1 MNFLKSNLIVILL
14 FYIVAPIIHIFL
26 DFDGIYLMMIITVWM
41 LTVVFHELGHCF
53 IALLRGMRISFIS
66 GLPGMYMN
74 GRWYLRIPMYFSFGA
89 MLAYKPLRKGHI
101 TKKDIIWLNL
111 GGALFNLIA
120 IIILLMLKYIVDIEN
135 SVLNFALLT
144 NVLIGLVTGLNPAA
158 ADGKSI
164 WNLIKGNTDE
174 LKYYDSMDYM
184 YDPEVSHTRILN
196 EIEENRDIIAN
207 YSRNIAWIEQNVD
220 SDNITGIYNTELH
233 DTEELNRKLAKAF
246 QNLYKAVDKNSLTE
260 EEIEIFNEVNTSLYF
275 VFGDIYRY
283 FKTKDPMILM
293 KLEEYNSWMPSQ
305 REDMLFKNALKKLV
319 V

>member
-1 MNFLKSNLIVILL
+1 
-14 FYIVAPIIHIFL
+14 
-26 DFDGIYLMMIITVWM
+26 
-41 LTVVFHELGHCF
+41 
-53 IALLRGMRISFIS
+53 
-66 GLPGMYMN
+66 
-74 GRWYLRIPMYFSFGA
+74 
-89 MLAYKPLRKGHI
+89 
-101 TKKDIIWLNL
+101 
-111 GGALFNLIA
+111 
-120 IIILLMLKYIVDIEN
+120 MLKYIVDIEN

-174 LKYYDSMDYM
+174 LKYYDSMNYM